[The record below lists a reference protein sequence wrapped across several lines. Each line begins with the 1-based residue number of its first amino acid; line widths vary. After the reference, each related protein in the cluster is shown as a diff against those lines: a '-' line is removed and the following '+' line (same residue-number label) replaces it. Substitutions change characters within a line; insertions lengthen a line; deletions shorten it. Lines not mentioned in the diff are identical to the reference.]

1 MKFDK
6 LAKSIDELM
15 MENVADAIGEKDD
28 RRLSLIIE
36 NMLTRLKDIEIED
49 PYASGALDVLTAYN
63 YGNDYKRSGNY
74 LSAIALYMMA
84 VTKDCFGPEPYN
96 NIAAILK
103 LLGFYKSAYES
114 YEVASLRYPDD
125 YLLILRKSLLGFQL
139 KNDNWY
145 NDLRLLIKDD
155 RTFEVYSSELK
166 NLYSGDNQINDV
178 NNMFKEFKVR
188 FKTHSKHSNDLTD
201 RESNESKYDK
211 NGYDKDGFDK
221 FGYDKDEFDRGGID
235 REGYGRDGFNRHGYN
250 RQGKKK
256 SVAPIIDVDTTQDK
270 TAESSV
276 SSFIFKILAFMI
288 PIIFMIWF
296 LK

>member
-15 MENVADAIGEKDD
+15 MENVAAAIGEKDD

-49 PYASGALDVLTAYN
+49 PYALGALNTIESYN

-74 LSAIALYMMA
+74 LSAIALYMIA
-84 VTKDCFGPEPYN
+84 TTKDCFGPEPYN

-114 YEVASLRYPDD
+114 YKVASFRYPDD
-125 YLLILRKSLLGFQL
+125 YLLILRKALLAFQL
-139 KNDNWY
+139 KNDDWY
-145 NDLRLLIKDD
+145 NDLRILIKDD
-155 RTFEVYSSELK
+155 KTFEMYSSELK

-188 FKTHSKHSNDLTD
+188 FKTNSKPSKAFTN
-201 RESNESKYDK
+201 RESNENKYDK

-221 FGYDKDEFDRGGID
+221 FGYDKDEFDRRGIN

-256 SVAPIIDVDTTQDK
+256 SAAPIIHVDTTQDK
-270 TAESSV
+270 TAESSE
-276 SSFIFKILAFMI
+276 SSFVFKILAFLI
-288 PIIFMIWF
+288 SIIFMIWF
-296 LK
+296 LE